1 MNLTLAEAAERAKMS
16 LRQMMVCIENGT
28 LVATSQTQDGEL
40 QIAPEDLE
48 SFLKKRSFD
57 AFWNNDEEKDNEAV
71 DLRGNAQ
78 SGNLRRVLTAEAV
91 AELKI
96 EHQILMSR
104 VETLERLFS
113 EFMDVEK
120 TERTLVLEDDWK
132 IERDIDSDKST
143 SLVSEAVT
151 TAPEEEGIAS
161 LSEPAAEKETPD
173 AKVEESSAEEPAA
186 SMGNAESSD
195 IDPVVAKK
203 DPAHPESSRVEA
215 EKAPETQNVS
225 ADKDPEQDA
234 ADAKPKSAKNLLAQK
249 LQQASTER
257 GKIEEGKVSEK
268 IQDETQSHNDLERPI
283 ALKLAEYERR
293 LAAAKQT
300 ATQLWH

>member
-1 MNLTLAEAAERAKMS
+1 MNLTLAEAAERAKMT
-16 LRQMMVCIENGT
+16 LRQMMVCIENGS
-28 LVATSQTQDGEL
+28 LVATSRTQDGEL

-57 AFWNNDEEKDNEAV
+57 AFWNNDEDKDNEAV

-78 SGNLRRVLTAEAV
+78 FGNLRRVLTAEAV

-96 EHQILMSR
+96 EQQILMSR

-132 IERDIDSDKST
+132 IERDKESDKSA
-143 SLVSEAVT
+143 SLVSEAVK

-161 LSEPAAEKETPD
+161 LSEPTAEKETLD
-173 AKVEESSAEEPAA
+173 AEAEERSGDEPAA
-186 SMGNAESSD
+186 SMGNTESSD
-195 IDPVVAKK
+195 IDRAVAKNDAALPQPSQVK
-203 DPAHPESSRVEA
+203 A
-215 EKAPETQNVS
+215 EKAPETQS
-225 ADKDPEQDA
+225 ALADKDPERIA
-234 ADAKPKSAKNLLAQK
+234 MDAKPKSAKNVLVQK
-249 LQQASTER
+249 MQQASVER
-257 GKIEEGKVSEK
+257 INIEEDRVSQTVE
-268 IQDETQSHNDLERPI
+268 EEAQSNKESERPI

-300 ATQLWH
+300 AIQLWH

>member
-16 LRQMMVCIENGT
+16 LRQMMICIENGT
-28 LVATSQTQDGEL
+28 LVATSQTQDGEV

-132 IERDIDSDKST
+132 IERDQDSDKSAN
-143 SLVSEAVT
+143 LVSEAVK
-151 TAPEEEGIAS
+151 TAPKEEDIAS
-161 LSEPAAEKETPD
+161 PSEPAAEKETPD

-203 DPAHPESSRVEA
+203 DPAHSEPSRVEA
-215 EKAPETQNVS
+215 DKAPEKQSVS

-234 ADAKPKSAKNLLAQK
+234 ADAKPKSAKNLLALK
-249 LQQASTER
+249 LQQASAER
-257 GKIEEGKVSEK
+257 GGEEEKVSETVH
-268 IQDETQSHNDLERPI
+268 QEETQSNDDMERPI

>member
-1 MNLTLAEAAERAKMS
+1 MNLTLDEAAEHAKMTM
-16 LRQMMVCIENGT
+16 RQMMVCIENGT
-28 LVATSQTQDGEL
+28 LVAASQTQDGEL

-48 SFLKKRSFD
+48 SFLKKRAFD

-71 DLRGNAQ
+71 DVRGNAQ
-78 SGNLRRVLTAEAV
+78 FGNLRRVLTAEAV

-132 IERDIDSDKST
+132 IERDKDGDKSAN
-143 SLVSEAVT
+143 LVSEAVKP
-151 TAPEEEGIAS
+151 APKEEDIAS
-161 LSEPAAEKETPD
+161 LSEPTAEKETLD
-173 AKVEESSAEEPAA
+173 AKVEDSSAEEPAA
-186 SMGNAESSD
+186 SMGNVESSD
-195 IDPVVAKK
+195 VDPAVAKN
-203 DPAHPESSRVEA
+203 DAALPQPSRVKA
-215 EKAPETQNVS
+215 ENAPETQSLLAN
-225 ADKDPEQDA
+225 KDQAQDT
-234 ADAKPKSAKNLLAQK
+234 ADAKPKSAKNLLVQK
-249 LQQASTER
+249 LQQASAER
-257 GKIEEGKVSEK
+257 GEKEEEKVSEK
-268 IQDETQSHNDLERPI
+268 IKEETQSNKDLENPI
-283 ALKLAEYERR
+283 ALKLAEYERK

>member
-1 MNLTLAEAAERAKMS
+1 MNFTLAEAAERAKMT

-48 SFLKKRSFD
+48 SFLKKRALD
-57 AFWNNDEEKDNEAV
+57 AFWNKDEEKDNEAV
-71 DLRGNAQ
+71 DVRENAQ
-78 SGNLRRVLTAEAV
+78 FGNLRRVLTAEAV

-132 IERDIDSDKST
+132 IERDKDSDKSA
-143 SLVSEAVT
+143 SLDSKAVKA
-151 TAPEEEGIAS
+151 APEEEGIAY
-161 LSEPAAEKETPD
+161 LSEPKAEKETLD
-173 AKVEESSAEEPAA
+173 AKVEESSGEKPAA
-186 SMGNAESSD
+186 SMGNAESFD
-195 IDPVVAKK
+195 IDPAVAKN
-203 DPAHPESSRVEA
+203 DTALPQPSRVKA
-215 EKAPETQNVS
+215 EKAPETQSLLANKDQAQDT
-225 ADKDPEQDA
+225 ADT
-234 ADAKPKSAKNLLAQK
+234 KPKSAKNLLAQK
-249 LQQASTER
+249 LQQVSAER
-257 GKIEEGKVSEK
+257 GEKEEEKVSEQIK
-268 IQDETQSHNDLERPI
+268 EETQSNNDLERPI
-283 ALKLAEYERR
+283 AVKLAEYERR

>member
-1 MNLTLAEAAERAKMS
+1 MNLTLGEAAERAKMT
-16 LRQMMVCIENGT
+16 LRQIMVYIENGT

-40 QIAPEDLE
+40 QIAPEDFE

-57 AFWNNDEEKDNEAV
+57 AFWNNDEEKDNETV

-78 SGNLRRVLTAEAV
+78 FGNLRRVLTAEAV

-132 IERDIDSDKST
+132 IERDKESDKSA
-143 SLVSEAVT
+143 SLVSEAVK

-161 LSEPAAEKETPD
+161 LSEPAAEKETLA
-173 AKVEESSAEEPAA
+173 AKVEENSGEKPAA

-195 IDPVVAKK
+195 IDPAVAKNVAAL
-203 DPAHPESSRVEA
+203 PQPGRVKA
-215 EKAPETQNVS
+215 EKAPESQS
-225 ADKDPEQDA
+225 LLAEKDQAQDTS
-234 ADAKPKSAKNLLAQK
+234 DAKPKSAKNLLAQK
-249 LQQASTER
+249 LHQASAEL
-257 GKIEEGKVSEK
+257 GKIEEENVSEK
-268 IQDETQSHNDLERPI
+268 IKEETQPDNDLERPI
-283 ALKLAEYERR
+283 SLKLAEYERR
-293 LAAAKQT
+293 LAAAKLT

>member
-1 MNLTLAEAAERAKMS
+1 MNLTLAEAAKRAKMS
-16 LRQMMVCIENGT
+16 LRQMVICIENGT
-28 LVATSQTQDGEL
+28 LVATSQTQDGEV

-113 EFMDVEK
+113 AFMDVEK
-120 TERTLVLEDDWK
+120 TEKTLVLEDDWK
-132 IERDIDSDKST
+132 IERDKDSDKSI
-143 SLVSEAVT
+143 SLVSEAVK

-161 LSEPAAEKETPD
+161 LSERAAEKETVD
-173 AKVEESSAEEPAA
+173 AKVEERSGEKHAA

-195 IDPVVAKK
+195 IDPVVEKK
-203 DPAHPESSRVEA
+203 DTLHPESSRVEA
-215 EKAPETQNVS
+215 EKAPETQSLV
-225 ADKDPEQDA
+225 ADKDQAQDA

-249 LQQASTER
+249 LQQASAER
-257 GKIEEGKVSEK
+257 GGKEEKVSETV
-268 IQDETQSHNDLERPI
+268 QEETQSNDDMERPI

>member
-16 LRQMMVCIENGT
+16 LRQMMICIENGT
-28 LVATSQTQDGEL
+28 LVATSQTQDGEV

-132 IERDIDSDKST
+132 IERDQDSDKSAN
-143 SLVSEAVT
+143 LVSEAVK
-151 TAPEEEGIAS
+151 TAPKEEDIAS
-161 LSEPAAEKETPD
+161 PSEPAAEKETLN
-173 AKVEESSAEEPAA
+173 AKVEENSAEEPAA

-203 DPAHPESSRVEA
+203 DSAHPEPSRVKA
-215 EKAPETQNVS
+215 EKAPETQSVS

-249 LQQASTER
+249 LQQASAER
-257 GKIEEGKVSEK
+257 VEQEEKVSETVK
-268 IQDETQSHNDLERPI
+268 EETQSNNDLERPI
-283 ALKLAEYERR
+283 ALKLAEYELR

>member
-16 LRQMMVCIENGT
+16 LRQMMICIENGT
-28 LVATSQTQDGEL
+28 LVATSQTQDGEV

-132 IERDIDSDKST
+132 IERDKDSVKSAN
-143 SLVSEAVT
+143 LVSEAVKP
-151 TAPEEEGIAS
+151 APKEEDIAS
-161 LSEPAAEKETPD
+161 LSEPAAEKETLV
-173 AKVEESSAEEPAA
+173 AEVEESSAEEPAA

-203 DPAHPESSRVEA
+203 DPAHPGPNQMKA
-215 EKAPETQNVS
+215 EKVPEMQSVS

-234 ADAKPKSAKNLLAQK
+234 VDVKPKSAKNILLQK
-249 LQQASTER
+249 LQQASAET
-257 GKIEEGKVSEK
+257 GGEEVKVSETV
-268 IQDETQSHNDLERPI
+268 QEETQSNNDVDRPI

>member
-1 MNLTLAEAAERAKMS
+1 MNLTLAEAAKRAKMTM
-16 LRQMMVCIENGT
+16 RQMMICIENGT
-28 LVATSQTQDGEL
+28 LVATSLTQDGEL
-40 QIAPEDLE
+40 QIAPQDLE

-57 AFWNNDEEKDNEAV
+57 ALWNNDEEKDNEAV
-71 DLRGNAQ
+71 DFRGNAQ
-78 SGNLRRVLTAEAV
+78 TGNLRRVLTAEAV

-132 IERDIDSDKST
+132 IERDKDSYESS
-143 SLVSEAVT
+143 SLVRAVKT
-151 TAPEEEGIAS
+151 TPKEEGIAP
-161 LSEPAAEKETPD
+161 LSEPTAENKALD
-173 AKVEESSAEEPAA
+173 AKVEERAREEPAA
-186 SMGNAESSD
+186 AMENAESSD
-195 IDPVVAKK
+195 IDPPVAKI
-203 DPAHPESSRVEA
+203 DLAHPEPSRVKS
-215 EKAPETQNVS
+215 EKASDPQS
-225 ADKDPEQDA
+225 LLADKSQEQDV

-249 LQQASTER
+249 LQQASAEQ
-257 GKIEEGKVSEK
+257 GQEEEKVLEK
-268 IQDETQSHNDLERPI
+268 IKEETQSNNDLNRPI

>member
-1 MNLTLAEAAERAKMS
+1 MNLTLAEAAERAKMT
-16 LRQMMVCIENGT
+16 LRQIMVCIENGT
-28 LVATSQTQDGEL
+28 LIATSQTQDGEL

-78 SGNLRRVLTAEAV
+78 FGNLRRVLTAEAV

-132 IERDIDSDKST
+132 IERDRDSDKSA
-143 SLVSEAVT
+143 SLVSEAVK

-161 LSEPAAEKETPD
+161 LSEPAAEKETLA
-173 AKVEESSAEEPAA
+173 AKVEENSGEKPAA

-195 IDPVVAKK
+195 IDPAVAKN
-203 DPAHPESSRVEA
+203 DAALPQPSRVKA
-215 EKAPETQNVS
+215 EKAPETQS
-225 ADKDPEQDA
+225 LLADKDQAQDT

>member
-1 MNLTLAEAAERAKMS
+1 MNLTLAEAAERAKMT

-78 SGNLRRVLTAEAV
+78 FGNLRRVLTAEAV

-132 IERDIDSDKST
+132 IERDKDSDKSA
-143 SLVSEAVT
+143 SLVSEAVK

-161 LSEPAAEKETPD
+161 LSESAAEEEMTA
-173 AKVEESSAEEPAA
+173 AKVEERLIDEYVAP
-186 SMGNAESSD
+186 MGNEESSE
-195 IDPVVAKK
+195 IDLAVAKNDWAHPQPSQVKVEKSSETQSVVTDK
-203 DPAHPESSRVEA
+203 DPAP
-215 EKAPETQNVS
+215 
-225 ADKDPEQDA
+225 DA

-249 LQQASTER
+249 LQQASAER
-257 GKIEEGKVSEK
+257 GKIEEEKVSEK
-268 IQDETQSHNDLERPI
+268 IKEETQSNNDLERPI

>member
-16 LRQMMVCIENGT
+16 LRQIMICIENGA

-132 IERDIDSDKST
+132 IERDQDSDKSAN
-143 SLVSEAVT
+143 LVSEAVK
-151 TAPEEEGIAS
+151 TAPKEEDIAS
-161 LSEPAAEKETPD
+161 PSEPAAEKETPD

-203 DPAHPESSRVEA
+203 DPAHSEPSRVEA
-215 EKAPETQNVS
+215 DKAPEKQSVS

-249 LQQASTER
+249 LQQASAEM
-257 GKIEEGKVSEK
+257 GGEEEKVSETV
-268 IQDETQSHNDLERPI
+268 QEETQSNDDMERPI

>member
-57 AFWNNDEEKDNEAV
+57 ALWNNDEEKDNKAV
-71 DLRGNAQ
+71 DVRGNAQ
-78 SGNLRRVLTAEAV
+78 FGNLRRVLTAEAV

-132 IERDIDSDKST
+132 IERDKYSDKSA
-143 SLVSEAVT
+143 SLVSETAK
-151 TAPEEEGIAS
+151 TAPKEEDIAS
-161 LSEPAAEKETPD
+161 PSEPAAEKETPD

-186 SMGNAESSD
+186 SMRNAESFD

-203 DPAHPESSRVEA
+203 DTAHPESSRVEA
-215 EKAPETQNVS
+215 EKAPKAKNAS

-234 ADAKPKSAKNLLAQK
+234 ADAKPKSAKNLLTQK
-249 LQQASTER
+249 LQQASAER
-257 GKIEEGKVSEK
+257 SGAEEKVSETV
-268 IQDETQSHNDLERPI
+268 QEEAQSTNDLERPI

>member
-16 LRQMMVCIENGT
+16 LRQIMICIENGA

-132 IERDIDSDKST
+132 IERDQDSDKSAN
-143 SLVSEAVT
+143 LVSEAVK
-151 TAPEEEGIAS
+151 TAPKEEDIAS
-161 LSEPAAEKETPD
+161 PSEPAAEKETLN
-173 AKVEESSAEEPAA
+173 AKVEENSAEEPAA

-203 DPAHPESSRVEA
+203 DSAHPEPSRVKA
-215 EKAPETQNVS
+215 EKAPETQSVS

-249 LQQASTER
+249 LQQASAER
-257 GKIEEGKVSEK
+257 VEQEEKVSETVK
-268 IQDETQSHNDLERPI
+268 EETQSNNDLERPI

>member
-16 LRQMMVCIENGT
+16 LRQMMICIENGA

-132 IERDIDSDKST
+132 IERDQDSDKSAN
-143 SLVSEAVT
+143 LVSEAVK
-151 TAPEEEGIAS
+151 TAPKEEDIAS
-161 LSEPAAEKETPD
+161 PSEPAAEKETPD

-203 DPAHPESSRVEA
+203 DPAHSEPSRVEA
-215 EKAPETQNVS
+215 DKAPEKQSVS

-249 LQQASTER
+249 LQQASAEM
-257 GKIEEGKVSEK
+257 GGEEEKVSETV
-268 IQDETQSHNDLERPI
+268 QEETQSNDDMERPI

>member
-16 LRQMMVCIENGT
+16 LRQMMICIENGT

-78 SGNLRRVLTAEAV
+78 FGNLRRVLTAEAV

-132 IERDIDSDKST
+132 IERDKDSVKSAN
-143 SLVSEAVT
+143 LVSEAVKP
-151 TAPEEEGIAS
+151 APKEEDIAF
-161 LSEPAAEKETPD
+161 LSEPAAEKETLV
-173 AKVEESSAEEPAA
+173 AEVEESSAEEPAA

-203 DPAHPESSRVEA
+203 DTAHPELSRVEA
-215 EKAPETQNVS
+215 EKAPETQSVS
-225 ADKDPEQDA
+225 ADKEPEKDA

-249 LQQASTER
+249 LQQASAGR
-257 GKIEEGKVSEK
+257 SGAEEKVSETV
-268 IQDETQSHNDLERPI
+268 QEEAQSTNDLERPI

>member
-16 LRQMMVCIENGT
+16 LRQMMICIENGT
-28 LVATSQTQDGEL
+28 LVATSQTQDGEV

-78 SGNLRRVLTAEAV
+78 SRNLRRDLTAEAV

-132 IERDIDSDKST
+132 IESDKESDKSA
-143 SLVSEAVT
+143 SLVGEVVK
-151 TAPEEEGIAS
+151 TAPEEEGIAF
-161 LSEPAAEKETPD
+161 LPDPTAEKETLN
-173 AKVEESSAEEPAA
+173 AKVEENSGEKPAA
-186 SMGNAESSD
+186 SMGNVESSD
-195 IDPVVAKK
+195 IDPAVAKNNAAL
-203 DPAHPESSRVEA
+203 PQLSRVKA
-215 EKAPETQNVS
+215 EKAPETQRLL
-225 ADKDPEQDA
+225 ADKDQAQDTT
-234 ADAKPKSAKNLLAQK
+234 DAKPKSAKNLLAQK
-249 LQQASTER
+249 LQQASAER
-257 GKIEEGKVSEK
+257 GEKEEEKVSETIK
-268 IQDETQSHNDLERPI
+268 EATQSNNDMEPPI
-283 ALKLAEYERR
+283 AAKLAEYERR
-293 LAAAKQT
+293 LAVAKQT

>member
-1 MNLTLAEAAERAKMS
+1 MNLTLAEAAERAKMT
-16 LRQMMVCIENGT
+16 LRQIMVCIENGT
-28 LVATSQTQDGEL
+28 LVATSNSQDGEL
-40 QIAPEDLE
+40 QISPEDLE
-48 SFLKKRSFD
+48 SFLRKRSFD
-57 AFWNNDEEKDNEAV
+57 AFWNDDEEKDNEAV

-78 SGNLRRVLTAEAV
+78 FGNLRRVLTAEAV

-132 IERDIDSDKST
+132 IERDKESDKSA
-143 SLVSEAVT
+143 SLVGEVVK
-151 TAPEEEGIAS
+151 TAPEEEGIAF
-161 LSEPAAEKETPD
+161 LPDPTAEKETLN
-173 AKVEESSAEEPAA
+173 AKVEENSGEKPAA
-186 SMGNAESSD
+186 SMGNVESSD
-195 IDPVVAKK
+195 IDPAVAKNNAAL
-203 DPAHPESSRVEA
+203 PQLSRVKA
-215 EKAPETQNVS
+215 EKAPETQRLL
-225 ADKDPEQDA
+225 ADKDQAQDT

-268 IQDETQSHNDLERPI
+268 IKEETESNNNLERPI

>member
-16 LRQMMVCIENGT
+16 LRQMMICIENGT

-57 AFWNNDEEKDNEAV
+57 ALWNNDEEKDNKAV
-71 DLRGNAQ
+71 DVRGNAQ
-78 SGNLRRVLTAEAV
+78 FGNLRRVLTAEAV

-132 IERDIDSDKST
+132 IERDQDSDKSAN
-143 SLVSEAVT
+143 LVSEAVK
-151 TAPEEEGIAS
+151 TAPKEEDIAS
-161 LSEPAAEKETPD
+161 PSEPAAEKETLD

-203 DPAHPESSRVEA
+203 DPAHPEPSRVGA
-215 EKAPETQNVS
+215 EKAPETQSVS

-249 LQQASTER
+249 LQQASAER
-257 GKIEEGKVSEK
+257 SGAEEKVSETV
-268 IQDETQSHNDLERPI
+268 QEEAQSTNDLERPI

>member
-16 LRQMMVCIENGT
+16 LRQMMICIENGA

-132 IERDIDSDKST
+132 IERDQDSDKSAN
-143 SLVSEAVT
+143 LVSEAVK
-151 TAPEEEGIAS
+151 TAPKEEDIAS
-161 LSEPAAEKETPD
+161 PSEPAAEKETPD

-203 DPAHPESSRVEA
+203 ETAHPESSRVEA
-215 EKAPETQNVS
+215 EKAPE
-225 ADKDPEQDA
+225 PII
-234 ADAKPKSAKNLLAQK
+234 KP
-249 LQQASTER
+249 
-257 GKIEEGKVSEK
+257 
-268 IQDETQSHNDLERPI
+268 DE
-283 ALKLAEYERR
+283 
-293 LAAAKQT
+293 
-300 ATQLWH
+300 

>member
-1 MNLTLAEAAERAKMS
+1 MNLTLAEAAERAKMT

-78 SGNLRRVLTAEAV
+78 FGNLRRVLTAEVV

-132 IERDIDSDKST
+132 ITRDKDSDNSAG
-143 SLVSEAVT
+143 LVSEPLK
-151 TAPEEEGIAS
+151 TAPKEDGSAS
-161 LSEPAAEKETPD
+161 LSESAAEEEMTA
-173 AKVEESSAEEPAA
+173 AKVEERLIDEYVAP
-186 SMGNAESSD
+186 MGNEESSE
-195 IDPVVAKK
+195 IDLAVAKNDWAHPQPSQVKVEKSSETQSVVTDK
-203 DPAHPESSRVEA
+203 DPAP
-215 EKAPETQNVS
+215 
-225 ADKDPEQDA
+225 DA
-234 ADAKPKSAKNLLAQK
+234 ADTKPKSAKNLLAQK
-249 LQQASTER
+249 LQQASAER
-257 GKIEEGKVSEK
+257 GKIEEEKVSEK
-268 IQDETQSHNDLERPI
+268 IKEETQSNNDLERPI

>member
-1 MNLTLAEAAERAKMS
+1 MNFTLAEAAERAKMT

-28 LVATSQTQDGEL
+28 LVARSKSQDGEL
-40 QIAPEDLE
+40 QISLEDLE

-57 AFWNNDEEKDNEAV
+57 AFWNDDEEKDNEAV

-78 SGNLRRVLTAEAV
+78 FGNLRRVLTAEAV

-132 IERDIDSDKST
+132 IERDKESDKSA
-143 SLVSEAVT
+143 SLVGEVVK
-151 TAPEEEGIAS
+151 TAPEEEGIAF
-161 LSEPAAEKETPD
+161 LPEPTAEKETLH
-173 AKVEESSAEEPAA
+173 AKVEENSGEKPAA
-186 SMGNAESSD
+186 SMGNAESPD
-195 IDPVVAKK
+195 IDLAVAKNNAAL
-203 DPAHPESSRVEA
+203 PQLSRVKP
-215 EKAPETQNVS
+215 EKALGTQS
-225 ADKDPEQDA
+225 LLADKDQAQDT
-234 ADAKPKSAKNLLAQK
+234 ADAKPKSAKNLLAEK
-249 LQQASTER
+249 LQQASAER
-257 GKIEEGKVSEK
+257 GKIEEEK
-268 IQDETQSHNDLERPI
+268 IKEETQSNNDLERPI

>member
-1 MNLTLAEAAERAKMS
+1 MNLTLAEAAKRAKMS
-16 LRQMMVCIENGT
+16 LRQMVICIENGT

-132 IERDIDSDKST
+132 IERDQDSDKSAN
-143 SLVSEAVT
+143 LVSEAVK
-151 TAPEEEGIAS
+151 TAPKEEDIAS
-161 LSEPAAEKETPD
+161 LSEPAAEKETRV
-173 AKVEESSAEEPAA
+173 AEVEESSAEEPAA

-195 IDPVVAKK
+195 VDPAVAKN
-203 DPAHPESSRVEA
+203 DAALPQPSRMKA
-215 EKAPETQNVS
+215 EKAPETQS
-225 ADKDPEQDA
+225 LLADKDQVQDGE
-234 ADAKPKSAKNLLAQK
+234 DAKPKSAKNLLAQK
-249 LQQASTER
+249 LQQASAEMR
-257 GKIEEGKVSEK
+257 EKEEEKVSEK
-268 IQDETQSHNDLERPI
+268 IKEETQSNKDLEHPI
-283 ALKLAEYERR
+283 ALKLAEYERK

>member
-78 SGNLRRVLTAEAV
+78 FGNLRRVLTAEAV

-132 IERDIDSDKST
+132 IERDKESDKSA
-143 SLVSEAVT
+143 SLVGEVVK
-151 TAPEEEGIAS
+151 TAPEEEGIAF
-161 LSEPAAEKETPD
+161 LPDPTAEKETLN
-173 AKVEESSAEEPAA
+173 AKVEENLGEKPAA
-186 SMGNAESSD
+186 SMGNVESSD
-195 IDPVVAKK
+195 IDPAVAKNNAAL
-203 DPAHPESSRVEA
+203 PQLSRVKA
-215 EKAPETQNVS
+215 EKAPENQRLLP
-225 ADKDPEQDA
+225 DKDQAQDT

-268 IQDETQSHNDLERPI
+268 IKEETESNNNLERPI

>member
-1 MNLTLAEAAERAKMS
+1 MNLTLAEAAERAKMT

-28 LVATSQTQDGEL
+28 LVARSKSQDGEL
-40 QIAPEDLE
+40 QISLEDLE

-57 AFWNNDEEKDNEAV
+57 AFWNDDEEKDNEAV

-78 SGNLRRVLTAEAV
+78 FGNLRRVLTAEAV

-96 EHQILMSR
+96 EQQILMSR

-132 IERDIDSDKST
+132 IERDKESDKSA
-143 SLVSEAVT
+143 SLVSEAAK
-151 TAPEEEGIAS
+151 TAPKEEDIAS
-161 LSEPAAEKETPD
+161 LSEPTAEKETLE
-173 AKVEESSAEEPAA
+173 AKVEESSGEKPAA

-195 IDPVVAKK
+195 IDPAFAKH
-203 DPAHPESSRVEA
+203 DAALPLPSRVKA
-215 EKAPETQNVS
+215 EKAPETESLV
-225 ADKDPEQDA
+225 ADKDQAQDTV
-234 ADAKPKSAKNLLAQK
+234 DAKPKSAKNLLAQK
-249 LQQASTER
+249 LQQASAER
-257 GKIEEGKVSEK
+257 GGEEEKVSETGH
-268 IQDETQSHNDLERPI
+268 QEETQSNDDMERPI